1 MLRISKR
8 AGYGIIAVQYMASA
22 SKQLVSVKEIADS
35 MGLSFGFLS
44 KILQSLLKKGI
55 VKSQKGSKGGYK
67 LARHPK
73 DISVFDIIDS
83 LDDKNYLVECLED
96 DNKCD
101 MSSVCTIKDPLSIL
115 QDKIN
120 KLFIE
125 TSINEIASKQYVIHN
140 IEIKHQ

>member
-1 MLRISKR
+1 MIRISKR
-8 AGYGIIAVQYMASA
+8 VEYGIIAVQYMASA

-35 MGLSFGFLS
+35 MGLSFDFLS

-55 VKSQKGSKGGYK
+55 VESQKGSKGGYK
-67 LARHPK
+67 LVRHPK

-83 LDDKNYLVECLED
+83 LEENKFLVECLEF

-101 MSSVCTIKDPLSIL
+101 MSSVCTLKDPLSIL

-120 KLFIE
+120 KLFLE
-125 TSINEIASKQYVIHN
+125 TSIKEIASKKNVFHN